1 MIRITFWTAVFL
13 VLLRVCIGWHF
24 FFEGVSKVKS
34 AYLGKAASNEKPF
47 SSETYFRESESWLGR
62 KLKPMLLGDP
72 DAELVAKLTPK
83 EDASAQPAD
92 RFPDALAPEWDGYF
106 AAFKS
111 HYRLSDEQA
120 AESEARFKKQQD
132 VYVKWTLGNGGEDP
146 DTKQVKQIFLKV
158 KRKAPGNNPGGDF
171 EEQVTLATRGR
182 ELLQK
187 SAEVKAA
194 YAKFLELGRDVDGAN
209 LRSLKGDVTAIRS
222 ELQKELDDQ
231 TKKMKD
237 DLAVPLDARVSAFP
251 PVPKDSDVAG
261 QSAALAAM
269 LTPMADGKNPLAA
282 RWDEYGAYVKDFSP
296 DLSDDQKADVDARVT
311 AAKVRFDRWLAGK
324 DMFTG
329 EVLVRNDVAEWK
341 SAYANAESRAAP
353 EPKKDAAASPADT
366 ERKLLAARMQADLKG
381 FTDALKTEI
390 GKSLGEDRAKGYAP
404 LVPEYYYGVVPK
416 WKPIEYMDWTTRW
429 FLAVVGSML
438 MVGLFTRTSCFLAAG
453 FLLMTNLIQP
463 SVPWLPTAPNNEGNY
478 LFVNKNMI
486 EMVALLALMTTR
498 TGLWAGLDAI
508 IAYVFG
514 RRTPATAPVT
524 NQHRARL

>member
-1 MIRITFWTAVFL
+1 MIRITFWTALFL

-24 FFEGVSKVKS
+24 AYEGYGKVKS
-34 AYLGKAASNEKPF
+34 AYLGKAAANEKPF

-83 EDASAQPAD
+83 DDADAKTLD

-111 HYRLSDEQA
+111 HYRLTDEQA
-120 AESEARFKKQQD
+120 AESQKRFDVQKEA
-132 VYVKWTLGNGGEDP
+132 YVKWALGNGGIDP
-146 DTKQVKQIFLKV
+146 DTKQIKQITLKV

-171 EEQVTLATRGR
+171 DEQVTVATRGR
-182 ELLQK
+182 ELLK
-187 SAEVKAA
+187 KAADVKAA
-194 YAKFLELGRDVDGAN
+194 YAKFLELGKDVDGAG
-209 LRSLKGDVTAIRS
+209 LRTVKGDVAAIRA

-237 DLAVPLDARVSAFP
+237 DLAAPLDARVSAFP
-251 PVPKDSDVAG
+251 PLPGDKDAAA
-261 QSAALAAM
+261 QSAALKEM

-282 RWDEYGAYVKDFSP
+282 RWDEYAAYVKDFSP
-296 DLSDDQKADVDARVT
+296 NLSDDQKGDVDARVA
-311 AAKVRFDRWLAGK
+311 AAKQRFDRWLAGK

-329 EVLVRNDVAEWK
+329 EPLPRNDVAEWK
-341 SAYANAESRAAP
+341 AAYTAVETPDAD
-353 EPKKDAAASPADT
+353 PKKAPQVEA
-366 ERKLLAARMQADLKG
+366 ERKLLASRLQGDLKG

-404 LVPEYYYGVVPK
+404 AVTEQYFGFIPK

-429 FLAVVGSML
+429 FLAVVGVTL
-438 MVGLFTRTSCFLAAG
+438 MVGLFTRSSCFLAAG
-453 FLLMTNLIQP
+453 FLAMTNLIQP

-498 TGLWAGLDAI
+498 SGLWAGLDAI
-508 IAYVFG
+508 IAFVFG
-514 RRTPATAPVT
+514 RRKPAPV
-524 NQHRARL
+524 QVVEQRRMRL